1 MGLLSGWSAGSGA
14 PEPVRRV
21 VPGKVL
27 AWARA
32 ADGTVLAGTRDAL
45 HLVRVADEDLESLPW
60 EQVQRA
66 DWDADERTL
75 TVERLEDYGRP
86 VTPRGFRLDEPG
98 SLLALL
104 RERVSASI
112 VVQQRVVVEGTK
124 GLVVIA
130 RRPPSRRG
138 AISWAYEFDVGVDP
152 TDPVVMAR
160 AEQGLR
166 EAQES
171 LGLG

>member
-1 MGLLSGWSAGSGA
+1 MGLLSRWSGGAGA
-14 PEPVRRV
+14 PDPVRRA

-27 AWARA
+27 AWVQAT
-32 ADGTVLAGTRDAL
+32 DGTYLAGTRDAL
-45 HLVRVADEDLESLPW
+45 HLVSGADDVETLRW
-60 EQVQRA
+60 ELVQRA
-66 DWDADERTL
+66 DWDAEEHAL

-86 VTPRGFRLDEPG
+86 VTPRTFQLDEPG
-98 SLLALL
+98 SLLTLL

-112 VVQQRVVVEGTK
+112 VVQQRVVVHGKK

-130 RRPPSRRG
+130 RRPPSAPG
-138 AISWAYEFDVGVDP
+138 PITWAYELDAGVDP
-152 TDPVVMAR
+152 SDPEVMAR
-160 AEQGLR
+160 AEAALR

>member
-1 MGLLSGWSAGSGA
+1 MGLLSRWSGGSGA
-14 PEPVRRV
+14 PDPVRRA
-21 VPGKVL
+21 VPSKVL
-27 AWARA
+27 AWAQA
-32 ADGTVLAGTRDAL
+32 TDGTFLAGTRDAL
-45 HLVRVADEDLESLPW
+45 HLVSGADDVETLRW

-66 DWDADERTL
+66 DWDAEDHAL

-86 VTPRGFRLDEPG
+86 VAPRTFRLDEPG

-112 VVQQRVVVEGTK
+112 VVQQRVVVQGRK

-130 RRPPSRRG
+130 RRPPSG
-138 AISWAYEFDVGVDP
+138 HGPITWAYEFDAGVDP
-152 TDPVVMAR
+152 SDPVVMAR
-160 AEQGLR
+160 AEEGLR

>member
-1 MGLLSGWSAGSGA
+1 MGLLSRWSGGAG
-14 PEPVRRV
+14 PPDPVRRA

-27 AWARA
+27 AWAQA
-32 ADGTVLAGTRDAL
+32 ADGTLLAGTRDAL
-45 HLVRVADEDLESLPW
+45 HLMSGSEDVETLRW

-66 DWDADERTL
+66 DWESEEHVL
-75 TVERLEDYGRP
+75 TVERLEDFGRP
-86 VTPRGFRLDEPG
+86 VMPRTFRLDEPG

-112 VVQQRVVVEGTK
+112 VVQQRVVVRGRK

-130 RRPPSRRG
+130 RRPPG
-138 AISWAYEFDVGVDP
+138 GQGPITWAYEFDAGVDP
-152 TDPVVMAR
+152 SDPEVMAR
-160 AEQGLR
+160 AEEGLR

-171 LGLG
+171 LGLR